1 MFAMTRYEIFQAV
14 NPEMFRKFLL
24 SAILILL
31 FTQSM
36 PFLTDV
42 FGVDE
47 PSNKEIMHPAIIKLK
62 QYDFGNKET
71 GQDSSKIIEPIK
83 FKILIDLV
91 DIEEIDLKNEAYEL
105 VFWIYVSSDE
115 INFLEDNKPQLDF
128 LNGRINLL
136 MEEVV
141 SENFYKAKIF
151 GTFFSDHVQFDTY
164 PFMEF
169 PIYVKVQPLH
179 NIDHVTLLVDD
190 EKFEDVVSIP
200 GWILKDISV
209 SVTNE
214 EGPKSQ
220 IYSTF
225 VAKYTLEKPVLSAF
239 LSGIFPMIVM
249 LIMAGILPFILRVES
264 EFRVEIIVVI
274 LIAAIFFHVSDLGN
288 SLPPLAHLTLE
299 DKMMTVLYSMLMV
312 WFAQQFVEQR
322 TNPENDEKKTKSINR
337 KMLYVQLLVVL
348 VLSTIFIFI

>member
-1 MFAMTRYEIFQAV
+1 M

-42 FGVDE
+42 FGVDAPDE
-47 PSNKEIMHPAIIKLK
+47 STDKEIMHPAIIKLK

-105 VFWIYVSSDE
+105 VFWMYVSSDE
-115 INFLEDNKPQLDF
+115 INFLEYDKPQLDF
-128 LNGRINLL
+128 VNGRINLL

-141 SENFYKAKIF
+141 SENFYKAKVF
-151 GTFFSDHVQFDTY
+151 GTFFSDNVQFDTY

-179 NIDHVTLLVDD
+179 NIDYVTLFVDD

-200 GWILKDISV
+200 GWILKDIST
-209 SVTNE
+209 SVTSE

-264 EFRVEIIVVI
+264 EFRIEIIVVI
-274 LIAAIFFHVSDLGN
+274 LIAAIFFHTSDLGN

-299 DKMMTVLYSMLMV
+299 DKMMTVLYSMLIV
-312 WFAQQFVEQR
+312 LFAQHFVQQR
-322 TNPENDEKKTKSINR
+322 INPQNDEKKSKSINR
-337 KMLYVQLLVVL
+337 KTLYVLLLIVL
-348 VLSTIFIFI
+348 VLPAIFVFI